1 MTENQPD
8 KSTPIGAPS
17 VEENWQSSSTA
28 NRDVAAQLAAVQ
40 SQLAAAM
47 AQRQAVYAANPV
59 TLVAV
64 SKRQPDAKID
74 AALVAGQRVFGENR
88 VQEANSRWAARRAQ
102 HADLTLHLI
111 GPLQTNKVVEAVAL
125 FDVIE
130 TLDREKL
137 AVILAKEMEKQG
149 VMRECLVQVNT
160 GDESQKAG
168 ITPEDAVTFAT
179 HCQHDLG
186 LNITGLMCIPPIDEE
201 PAMHFALLKKL
212 ANQAGLATLSM
223 GMSGDFEAAIR
234 FGATQVRVGSS
245 IFGARPAP

>member
-1 MTENQPD
+1 MSGPD
-8 KSTPIGAPS
+8 VFDTISQNLSLIRGQMA
-17 VEENWQSSSTA
+17 TA
-28 NRDVAAQLAAVQ
+28 AEMDGRKPDD
-40 SQLAAAM
+40 
-47 AQRQAVYAANPV
+47 V
-59 TLVAV
+59 TLIAV
-64 SKRQPDAKID
+64 SKKQPDERID
-74 AALVAGQRVFGENR
+74 AALAAGQRVFGENR
-88 VQEANSRWAARRAQ
+88 VQEAQMRWQDRRAQ
-102 HADLTLHLI
+102 YPDLRLHLI
-111 GPLQTNKVVEAVAL
+111 GPLQTNKAGDAVAL

-149 VMRECLVQVNT
+149 VMLECLVQVNT

-168 ITPEDAVTFAT
+168 ITPEEAVAFAA

-223 GMSGDFEAAIR
+223 GMSGDYETAIR

-245 IFGARPAP
+245 IFGERPVP

>member
-1 MTENQPD
+1 MSGSDVFDTISQNLSLIRGQMATAAEMDGRKP
-8 KSTPIGAPS
+8 
-17 VEENWQSSSTA
+17 EE
-28 NRDVAAQLAAVQ
+28 
-40 SQLAAAM
+40 
-47 AQRQAVYAANPV
+47 V
-59 TLVAV
+59 TLIAV
-64 SKRQPDAKID
+64 SKKQPEERID
-74 AALVAGQRVFGENR
+74 AALATGQRVFGENR
-88 VQEANSRWAARRAQ
+88 VQEAQMRWQDRRAQ
-102 HADLTLHLI
+102 YTDLRLHLI
-111 GPLQTNKVVEAVAL
+111 GPLQTNKASNAVAL

-149 VMRECLVQVNT
+149 VMREFLVQVNT

-168 ITPEDAVTFAT
+168 ITPKEAVAFAA

-212 ANQAGLATLSM
+212 ASQAGLATLSM
-223 GMSGDFEAAIR
+223 GMSGDFEVAIR

-245 IFGARPAP
+245 IFGARPAPESH